1 MGDRDTRSNRCQA
14 GSKCTRRVALYHQ
27 QVRTLPQHLRS
38 PGEHLFNVAVGLLLT
53 GAVES
58 NAGEFPET
66 ESSGLK
72 VGMLTGQDQRRPK
85 PA

>member
-1 MGDRDTRSNRCQA
+1 MIR
-14 GSKCTRRVALYHQ
+14 
-27 QVRTLPQHLRS
+27 
-38 PGEHLFNVAVGLLLT
+38 LLL
-53 GAVES
+53 ARAMES

-66 ESSGLK
+66 ESGGLK